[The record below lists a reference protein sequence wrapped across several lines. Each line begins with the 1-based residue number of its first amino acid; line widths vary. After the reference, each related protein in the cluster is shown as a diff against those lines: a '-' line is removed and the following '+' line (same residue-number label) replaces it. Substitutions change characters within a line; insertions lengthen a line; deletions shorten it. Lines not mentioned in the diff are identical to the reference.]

1 MSADATMR
9 EIKAVD
15 SGSLAFVFLTFFLLQ
30 FVSYKQVITSFL
42 LSRESE
48 KLTLR
53 WLANPTVTEAS

>member
-1 MSADATMR
+1 MR

-53 WLANPTVTEAS
+53 WLANPAGIALI